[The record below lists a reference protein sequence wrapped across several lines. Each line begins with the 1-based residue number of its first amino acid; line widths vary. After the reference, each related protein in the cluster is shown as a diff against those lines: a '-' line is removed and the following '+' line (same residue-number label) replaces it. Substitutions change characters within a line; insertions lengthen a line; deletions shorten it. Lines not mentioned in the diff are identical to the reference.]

1 MNESVQRPRS
11 LSSASVA
18 VDNIPIRRVRG
29 ISSANT
35 IAHGVLKARRFLPLY
50 CSPAIIF
57 VINWALMLC
66 SLRAQITY
74 VTYPSLGVPIL
85 LGCLSMGSFFLGYLV
100 SRSLFHRLPGDDQPI
115 AYALDITRVW
125 NLNLLLCCVALLI
138 VAFNWITLGP
148 PPALGDPTSYLT
160 YGRFKQILFPL
171 LVSIVVNA
179 TLDSSPRRV
188 ALFAL
193 FGITGLG
200 LYVSRGLLMVAFLQV
215 FFVFSLRTSLSRRTL
230 HAIVF
235 GFLLFAVAAAT
246 VIGNVRT
253 SQGVF
258 LEYLQIRHRYA
269 GWPTA
274 YLWVASYISIPFSNL
289 CWFFAR
295 AGFHSPTLA
304 FLYPLLPSFLMPAYP
319 HAEIQQD
326 MRIIDGAS
334 TYLAGYALD
343 FSYLG
348 VYMANLALGFGCGW
362 FVERVI
368 PKQILIAAIL
378 LACLSFIFFSDMFLP
393 LSTIIQLMIQG
404 AVMKRCF
411 RFAGDRNGQVVT
423 Q

>member
-1 MNESVQRPRS
+1 MNESLQKIRS
-11 LSSASVA
+11 QSVSITA
-18 VDNIPIRRVRG
+18 DNVPMWLARAN
-29 ISSANT
+29 SSANLVV
-35 IAHGVLKARRFLPLY
+35 HGVLKARRSLPFY

-57 VINWALMLC
+57 VVNWVLMLC
-66 SLRAQITY
+66 SLRAQVTY
-74 VTYPSLGVPIL
+74 VTYPFLGIPL
-85 LGCLSMGSFFLGYLV
+85 LLCCLSMSSFFLGYLV
-100 SRSLFHRLPGDDQPI
+100 SRALFHRLPGDDQPI
-115 AYALDITRVW
+115 LYALDVTRLW
-125 NLNLLLCCVALLI
+125 NLNLLLCSVALLI

-160 YGRFKQILFPL
+160 YGRFKQVLVPL

-179 TLDSSPRRV
+179 TLDPSRRRA

-200 LYVSRGLLMVAFLQV
+200 LYISRGLLMVALLQA
-215 FFVFSLRTSLSRRTL
+215 FFVFSLRTSLSKRTL
-230 HAIVF
+230 HALVL
-235 GFLLFAVAAAT
+235 GFLVFAVTAVT

-258 LEYLQIRHRYA
+258 LEYLQIRPRYF

-274 YLWVASYISIPFSNL
+274 YLWVTSYISIPFSNL
-289 CWFFAR
+289 CWFFTR

-319 HAEIQQD
+319 HAAIGQD
-326 MRIIDGAS
+326 LKIIDGAS

-348 VYMANLALGFGCGW
+348 VYLANLVLGFGCGW
-362 FVERVI
+362 LVEKLM
-368 PKQILIAAIL
+368 PKGILIAATL
-378 LACLSFIFFSDMFLP
+378 LTCLSFIFFSDMFLP
-393 LSTIIQLMIQG
+393 LSTIIQLMIQS

-411 RFAGDRNGQVVT
+411 RFAGNQNERVLAQ
-423 Q
+423 

>member
-1 MNESVQRPRS
+1 MSELPQDVRS
-11 LSSASVA
+11 RYASIA
-18 VDNIPIRRVRG
+18 ADGFSLWRAHANT
-29 ISSANT
+29 SANT
-35 IAHGVLKARRFLPLY
+35 IVRGVLKARRSLPLY

-57 VINWALMLC
+57 VVNWALMLS
-66 SLRAQITY
+66 SLRAQVTY
-74 VTYPSLGVPIL
+74 VTYPFLGIPL
-85 LGCLSMGSFFLGYLV
+85 LLCSLSMGSFFLGYLV
-100 SRSLFHRLPGDDQPI
+100 SRTLFHRLPGDDQP
-115 AYALDITRVW
+115 APYALDVTRLW

-138 VAFNWITLGP
+138 IVFNWIILGP

-193 FGITGLG
+193 FGIAGLG
-200 LYVSRGLLMVAFLQV
+200 LYISRGLLMVALVQA

-230 HAIVF
+230 HAIAF
-235 GFLLFAVAAAT
+235 GFLVFAVAAVT
-246 VIGNVRT
+246 VIGNIRT

-258 LEYLQIRHRYA
+258 LEYLQIRPRYF
-269 GWPTA
+269 GWSTA
-274 YLWVASYISIPFSNL
+274 YLWLTSYFSIPFSNL
-289 CWFFAR
+289 CWFFRESLQA
-295 AGFHSPTLA
+295 PTLA

-319 HAEIQQD
+319 HAAIGQD
-326 MRIIDGAS
+326 LKIIDGAS

-348 VYMANLALGFGCGW
+348 VYLANLLLGLGCGW
-362 FVERVI
+362 FVEKLI
-368 PKQILIAAIL
+368 PRGILVAAIL
-378 LACLSFIFFSDMFLP
+378 LTCLSFIFFSDMFLP

-411 RFAGDRNGQVVT
+411 RFADDQNGQVLT